1 MLSIEKQMLSLL
13 SRTNHMEIQE
23 LIRIY
28 EKRGYSATYIRNA
41 LSRLKKEGYVVSPS
55 RSLYEATES
64 GRSFIRSINRKPQRY
79 DEKWD
84 GQWHIVMLEVP
95 EEERRKRDQFRSL
108 MLELGFGLLYHSVY
122 ISPWDT
128 LEDVLECVRALGLEG
143 NCTYVQG
150 EIRHG
155 VILPEKARN
164 VWQLEKVGALYQ
176 EKRGWFEAEFL
187 QAMRSVF
194 ESGKDALELFLLY
207 LELGEAISD
216 LYLAD
221 PMLPEELLPSD
232 WTAPGLL
239 EDMFGTYRTI
249 EQAIPADSAY
259 ARFTNR

>member
-1 MLSIEKQMLSLL
+1 M
-13 SRTNHMEIQE
+13 R
-23 LIRIY
+23 R
-28 EKRGYSATYIRNA
+28 RGT
-41 LSRLKKEGYVVSPS
+41 
-55 RSLYEATES
+55 
-64 GRSFIRSINRKPQRY
+64 
-79 DEKWD
+79 
-84 GQWHIVMLEVP
+84 
-95 EEERRKRDQFRSL
+95 
-108 MLELGFGLLYHSVY
+108 FG
-122 ISPWDT
+122 D
-128 LEDVLECVRALGLEG
+128 
-143 NCTYVQG
+143 
-150 EIRHG
+150 
-155 VILPEKARN
+155 
-164 VWQLEKVGALYQ
+164 LEKVGALYQ